1 MKKLILISCLLA
13 AGISYA
19 QNQNSGAWRDD
30 LDYLV
35 QRIEIMHPNPYAF
48 FPREEFCKLK
58 ESLYNEIPNLNDAD
72 IVISISELL
81 ATLQDGHTRWAFEY
95 SDPQWL
101 AQTFHFLPIILYPFE
116 DGIYVLAAIPQ
127 YRELVGSKITKIG
140 NMPIANVTSK
150 LGKIWS
156 HDNPYGELKFLYYT
170 LSLAEMLKKVGSIED
185 VSKIDVVLQ
194 NTRNEEVKAQIA
206 TVSFMSMAGFFAG
219 TWYPQ
224 ASDELVTMNANA
236 KNPLPFWLKNSDKSF
251 WFEYIPKE
259 KMMFLQINS
268 LNFPHG
274 NANEEDAFSQLCEE
288 FFEAFDQN
296 AAEKLVID
304 IRMNTGGNHVELPLL
319 KGIIARPHIDKPD
332 KLFLITGRVTF
343 SAAVH
348 LTTILKRYTNITIVG
363 EPASGRPNH
372 YGAKRGF
379 RLPNHPQIEIHC
391 SIDYYQDSE
400 PFDFNIINAPDIWT
414 EMTAADNRNN
424 FDPAMGVVK
433 DYDKIAYLVK
443 TSLLELEQAY
453 TDNGI
458 PKLKETYSLII
469 QTLRKS
475 GYNLEKFFT
484 EFYDG
489 FLSFNM
495 KSTADFIDYLAF
507 AVSECPESI
516 DLCYSLAVRLDSEG
530 RFDEAKT
537 MYNRCIQLTFAHHYA
552 KMELDLMELK
562 EKNH

>member
-1 MKKLILISCLLA
+1 MKKLILISCLLV

-19 QNQNSGAWRDD
+19 QDQNSGAWRND

-48 FPREEFCKLK
+48 FPKEEFYKLK
-58 ESLYNEIPNLNDAD
+58 ESLYNEIPNLSDAD

-101 AQTFHFLPIILYPFE
+101 VQTFHFLPIIQYPFE

-156 HDNPYGELKFLYYT
+156 HDNPYGERKFLYYT

-194 NTRNEEVKAQIA
+194 NTRNEEVKTQIA

-224 ASDELVTMNANA
+224 ASDGLVTMNENA
-236 KNPLPFWLKNSDKSF
+236 KNPLPLWLKNTDKSF
-251 WFEYIPKE
+251 WFEYIPEE
-259 KMMFLQINS
+259 KIMFLQINS

-274 NANEEDAFSQLCEE
+274 NAHEEDAFSQLCKE

-348 LTTILKRYTNITIVG
+348 LTTILKKYTNITIIG

-379 RLPNHPQIEIHC
+379 KLPNHPQIEIHC

-414 EMTAADNRNN
+414 EMTVADYLNN
-424 FDPAMGVVK
+424 IDPAMGVVK
-433 DYDKIAYLVK
+433 DYDQIAYLVK
-443 TSLLELEQAY
+443 TSVLELEQAY
-453 TDNGI
+453 TYNGI
-458 PKLKETYSLII
+458 PKLKEIYSLIK
-469 QTLRKS
+469 QTLLES
-475 GYNLEKFFT
+475 GYNLEKFFA
-484 EFYDG
+484 EFYDR
-489 FLSFNM
+489 FLSVNK
-495 KSTADFIDYLAF
+495 KSTADLLEYLAF
-507 AVSECPESI
+507 AVNECPESI

-537 MYNRCIQLTFAHHYA
+537 MYNRCIQLNPAHHYA

>member
-1 MKKLILISCLLA
+1 
-13 AGISYA
+13 
-19 QNQNSGAWRDD
+19 
-30 LDYLV
+30 
-35 QRIEIMHPNPYAF
+35 MHLNPYAF
-48 FPREEFCKLK
+48 FPKEEFYKLK
-58 ESLYNEIPNLNDAD
+58 DSLYNEIPNLSDPD

-81 ATLQDGHTRWAFEY
+81 ASLQDGHTRWAFEY

-101 AQTFHFLPIILYPFE
+101 VQTFHFLPIIQYPFE
-116 DGIYVLAAIPQ
+116 DGIYVLAALPQ
-127 YRELVGSKITKIG
+127 YKDLVGTKITKMG

-156 HDNPYGELKFLYYT
+156 HDNQYGVRKFLYYT
-170 LSLAEMLKKVGSIED
+170 LSLAEMLKKVGSIDD
-185 VSKIDVVLQ
+185 VNKIDIVFE
-194 NTRNEEVKAQIA
+194 NSRGEEVKTQLT
-206 TVSFMSMAGFFAG
+206 TVSFMSMAGFFASS
-219 TWYPQ
+219 WYPQ
-224 ASDELVTMNANA
+224 ASEGLVTINENAN
-236 KNPLPFWLKNSDKSF
+236 NPLPLWLKHTEKEF
-251 WFEYIPKE
+251 WFEYIPEE
-259 KMMFLQINS
+259 KTMFLQINS

-288 FFEAFDQN
+288 FFKAFDQN

-348 LTTILKRYTNITIVG
+348 LTTILKRYTNITIIG

-391 SIDYYQDSE
+391 SIDYYQDSD
-400 PFDFNIINAPDIWT
+400 PFDFNNIIAPDIWT
-414 EMTAADNRNN
+414 KMSAADYMNN
-424 FDPAMGVVK
+424 IDPAMGLVK
-433 DYDKIAYLVK
+433 DYDQIAEQLK

-453 TDNGI
+453 TNSGI
-458 PKLKETYSLII
+458 PKLKETYSLIKQI
-469 QTLRKS
+469 LLES
-475 GYNLEKFFT
+475 GYNLEKFFA

-489 FLSFNM
+489 FLSVNK
-495 KSTADFIDYLAF
+495 KSTTDLIDYLAF

-516 DLCYSLAVRLDSEG
+516 DLCYSLAVQLDSEG
-530 RFDEAKT
+530 RFDEAKS
-537 MYNRCIQLTFAHHYA
+537 MYNRCLQLNFAHHYA
-552 KMELDLMELK
+552 KMKLNLIKLK
-562 EKNH
+562 EKNQ